1 MSSESIPVIAI
12 DGPSGTGKGSLGM
25 RLARTL
31 GWHFLDSGALY
42 RTLGWLAMRE
52 AVGFDDVAR
61 LAHLAAQL
69 AVEFRDVAPGSEEV
83 RVICRGEDVT
93 RSIRSEACAHAASE
107 VAALPAVRA
116 ALLAQQRSFRQPPG
130 LVADGRDMG
139 TVVFA
144 DAALKIYLSASPEE
158 RAERRYKQLKDQGV
172 NVNLRDLLE
181 GILERDAR
189 DSVRGASP
197 LRAAP
202 DAVIIDTTR
211 LDLGAVLERVIY
223 LLDAC
228 DRRAGKN
235 Q

>member
-1 MSSESIPVIAI
+1 MSSVSIPVIAI
-12 DGPSGTGKGSLGM
+12 DGPSGTGKGSLGV

-42 RTLGWLAMRE
+42 RTVGWLAMRG
-52 AVGFDDVAR
+52 AVVFDDVER
-61 LAHLAAQL
+61 LAHLAARIG
-69 AVEFRDVAPGSEEV
+69 VEFRDAAPGSEEV

-107 VAALPAVRA
+107 IAALPAVRA

-139 TVVFA
+139 TVVFP
-144 DAALKIYLSASPEE
+144 DAGLKIYLSASREE

-172 NVNLRDLLE
+172 NVNLHDLLE
-181 GILERDAR
+181 GIAERDAR
-189 DSVRGASP
+189 DSERGASP
-197 LRAAP
+197 LRTAP

-211 LDLGAVLERVIY
+211 LDLGAVFERVIY
-223 LLDAC
+223 LLDMC

-235 Q
+235 

>member
-1 MSSESIPVIAI
+1 MRAESIPVIAI
-12 DGPSGTGKGSLGM
+12 DGPSGTGKGSLGL

-31 GWHFLDSGALY
+31 GWHVLDSGALY

-52 AVGFDDVAR
+52 AVGLDDVAR
-61 LAHLAAQL
+61 LAHLAAHL
-69 AVEFRDVAPGSEEV
+69 AVEFRDAAPGSEEV
-83 RVICRGEDVT
+83 RVFFRGEDVT
-93 RSIRSEACAHAASE
+93 RSIRSEACAHAASQI
-107 VAALPAVRA
+107 AALPAVRA

-139 TVVFA
+139 TAVFV
-144 DAALKIYLSASPEE
+144 DAGLKIYLSASPEE

-172 NVNLRDLLE
+172 NVNLRNLLE

-189 DSVRGASP
+189 DSERGASP

-211 LDLGAVLERVIY
+211 LDLGAVVERVIY
-223 LLDAC
+223 LIDAR
-228 DRRAGKN
+228 DRHAGRN
-235 Q
+235 

>member
-1 MSSESIPVIAI
+1 MSIESIPVIAI
-12 DGPSGTGKGSLGM
+12 DGPSGTGKGSLGV

-42 RTLGWLAMRE
+42 RTLGLTAMQE

-61 LAHLAAQL
+61 LAHLAARL
-69 AVEFRDVAPGSEEV
+69 VVEFRDAATGSEEM
-83 RVICRGEDVT
+83 RVMCRGEDVT
-93 RSIRSEACAHAASE
+93 RSIRSEACAHTASQI
-107 VAALPAVRA
+107 AALPAIRA

-139 TVVFA
+139 TAVFA
-144 DAALKIYLSASPEE
+144 DAGLKIYLSASPKE

-172 NVNLRDLLE
+172 NVNLRDLLD

-189 DSVRGASP
+189 DSARGASP

-211 LDLGAVLERVIY
+211 LDLGAVFERVIY
-223 LLDAC
+223 LLDARE
-228 DRRAGKN
+228 RRAGKN

>member
-1 MSSESIPVIAI
+1 
-12 DGPSGTGKGSLGM
+12 
-25 RLARTL
+25 
-31 GWHFLDSGALY
+31 
-42 RTLGWLAMRE
+42 MRE
-52 AVGFDDVAR
+52 AVALDDVAR
-61 LAHLAAQL
+61 LAHLAARL
-69 AVEFRDVAPGSEEV
+69 AVEFRDSAPGPEEV

-93 RSIRSEACAHAASE
+93 RSIRSEARAHAASQI
-107 VAALPAVRA
+107 AALPAVRA

-139 TVVFA
+139 TVVFT

-172 NVNLRDLLE
+172 NVNLHNLLE

-189 DSVRGASP
+189 DSERGASP

-211 LDLGAVLERVIY
+211 LDLGAVVERVIY
-223 LLDAC
+223 LLDA
-228 DRRAGKN
+228 RARCAGRN
-235 Q
+235 

>member
-1 MSSESIPVIAI
+1 VSSESIPVIAI
-12 DGPSGTGKGSLGM
+12 DGPSGTGKGSLGV

-42 RTLGWLAMRE
+42 RTLGWLAMQE
-52 AVGFDDVAR
+52 AVVFDDVVR
-61 LAHLAAQL
+61 LAHLAARL
-69 AVEFRDVAPGSEEV
+69 VVEFRDAAPGSGEM
-83 RVICRGEDVT
+83 RVMCRGEDVT
-93 RSIRSEACAHAASE
+93 RSIRSEACAHAASQI
-107 VAALPAVRA
+107 AALPAIRA

-139 TVVFA
+139 TAVFA
-144 DAALKIYLSASPEE
+144 DATLKVYLSASPEE

-172 NVNLRDLLE
+172 NVNLRDLLD

-189 DSVRGASP
+189 DSARGASP

-202 DAVIIDTTR
+202 DAVIINTTR
-211 LDLGAVLERVIY
+211 LDLGAVFERVIY
-223 LLDAC
+223 LLDARE
-228 DRRAGKN
+228 RRAGKN

>member
-1 MSSESIPVIAI
+1 MSSVSIPVIAI
-12 DGPSGTGKGSLGM
+12 DGPSGTGKGSLGV

-42 RTLGWLAMRE
+42 RTVGWLAMRG
-52 AVGFDDVAR
+52 AVVFDDVER
-61 LAHLAAQL
+61 LAHLAARIG
-69 AVEFRDVAPGSEEV
+69 VEFRDAAAGPEEV

-107 VAALPAVRA
+107 IAALPAVRA

-139 TVVFA
+139 TVVFP
-144 DAALKIYLSASPEE
+144 DAGLKIYLSASPEE

-172 NVNLRDLLE
+172 NVNLHDLLE
-181 GILERDAR
+181 GIAERDAR
-189 DSVRGASP
+189 DSERGASP
-197 LRAAP
+197 LRTAP

-211 LDLGAVLERVIY
+211 LDLGAVFERVIY
-223 LLDAC
+223 LLDMC

-235 Q
+235 